1 VTFVMSKMDPALC
14 VMAVVADYYSLHR
27 NLRLDFINGKPKKAV
42 EHLVSVIRSAT
53 LKTLIESKLEMYKSD
68 LKKDFHGF
76 VANLEKMAFIHDE
89 HCRVVQHTKTDSSG
103 MKNTGGFQTLYS
115 VVGGN

>member
-1 VTFVMSKMDPALC
+1 VLAKVTFVMSKMDPALC

-27 NLRLDFINGKPKKAV
+27 NLRLDFING
-42 EHLVSVIRSAT
+42 RSAT